1 MDELTICE
9 RFKQLYQLEADI
21 VAYAPGRVNIIG
33 DHTDYND
40 GFVLP
45 AAIDMGTYVVAR
57 KRDDLCIN
65 VIASDLNNAR
75 VSFSLESINFDERV
89 GWSHYVKGV
98 IQSILS
104 HFDSLD
110 DSSKTPFENPF
121 NESIDSADSMQGC
134 DLLISG
140 NIPQGAGLSSSASLE
155 IALIKAI
162 SQLYKLPMDGIG
174 AALIGQQAENVYVG
188 CNCGIMDQLISA
200 LGQDK
205 QAMLLDCNDLSYR
218 YVTLDKSL
226 QVLVINSNVQRQLVG
241 SEYNDR
247 REQCSQAA
255 QFFNQSSL
263 RHVSMQDLEAAKGDL
278 PELLFKRARHV
289 IQESSRTL
297 QAFEALT
304 LGDIAKMSQLMHD
317 SHASL
322 RDDFEVT
329 TVEVDYLVNC
339 VSKVIGSN
347 GGVRMTGGGFG
358 GCIIALVPHGLVDA
372 VKTVVERDYLRETG
386 LKADIYTCSVKAG
399 AFSF

>member
-1 MDELTICE
+1 MDELKIRD
-9 RFKQLYQLEADI
+9 RFKQLYQVEAER

-57 KRDDLCIN
+57 KRDDLRIN
-65 VIASDLNNAR
+65 VIANDLNDER
-75 VSFSLESINFDERV
+75 VSFHLDAISFDEHV
-89 GWSHYVKGV
+89 GWGHYVKGV
-98 IQSILS
+98 FQALLS

-110 DSSKTPFENPF
+110 KPIDNAG
-121 NESIDSADSMQGC
+121 SIQGC

-155 IALIKAI
+155 IALIKALT
-162 SQLYKLPMDGIG
+162 QLYDIQMDGIS
-174 AALIGQQAENVYVG
+174 AALIGQQAENVSVG

-200 LGQDK
+200 LGQDN
-205 QAMLLDCNDLSYR
+205 QAMLLDCQDLSYR
-218 YVTLDKSL
+218 YVTLADSL
-226 QVLVINSNVQRQLVG
+226 RVVVINSNVQRQLVG

-247 REQCSQAA
+247 REQCNQAA
-255 QFFNQSSL
+255 QFFNQPSL
-263 RHVSMQDLEAAKGDL
+263 RDVSIQDLEAAKGDL
-278 PELLFKRARHV
+278 PELIFKRARHV
-289 IQESSRTL
+289 ILESKRTL

-304 LGDIAKMSQLMHD
+304 IGDIAKMSQLMQD

-329 TVEVDYLVNC
+329 TTEVDYLVDC

-358 GCIIALVPHGLVDA
+358 GCVVALVPHGLVDV
-372 VKTVVERDYLRETG
+372 VKTVVERDYQRETG
-386 LKADIYTCSVKAG
+386 LKADVYICSAKVG
-399 AFSF
+399 AFSR

>member
-1 MDELTICE
+1 MDELTIRD
-9 RFKQLYQLEADI
+9 RFKQLYQVEADI

-45 AAIDMGTYVVAR
+45 AAIDMGTYVAAQ
-57 KRDDLCIN
+57 KRDDLGIN
-65 VIASDLNNAR
+65 VIANDLNGVR
-75 VSFSLESINFDERV
+75 VSFSLDAISFDEQV
-89 GWSHYVKGV
+89 GWGHYVKGV
-98 IQSILS
+98 IQALLS

-110 DSSKTPFENPF
+110 SPFSKP
-121 NESIDSADSMQGC
+121 IDRTGTMQGC
-134 DLLISG
+134 NLLISG

-162 SQLYKLPMDGIG
+162 TQLYDLPMDGIG

-200 LGQDK
+200 LGQDH

-218 YVTLDKSL
+218 YVTIDESL

-247 REQCSQAA
+247 REQCNQVA

-263 RHVSMQDLEAAKGDL
+263 RHISIQELEAAEGDL

-289 IQESSRTL
+289 ILESSRTL
-297 QAFEALT
+297 QAFEALA
-304 LGDIAKMSQLMHD
+304 LGDIAKMSQLMQD

-322 RDDFEVT
+322 REDFEVT
-329 TVEVDYLVNC
+329 TAEVDYLVNC
-339 VSKVIGSN
+339 VSEVIGSH

-358 GCIIALVPHGLVDA
+358 GCVIALVPHGLVDA
-372 VKTVVERDYLRETG
+372 VTAVIERDYHRETG
-386 LKADIYTCSVKAG
+386 LKADIYSCSAKAG
-399 AFSF
+399 AFSA